1 VAVST
6 LQKAGEPRPYRSTHH
21 ENLSLNSQ
29 LNLDLNIANMDPNAA
44 ISDQE
49 LQDYKNAFAVFDK
62 DGDGVIT
69 AKELG
74 EVMRSLGHAPT
85 DLELQDVMNE
95 VDKDGG
101 GTIDLD
107 EFLTMMKHKLSTS
120 DTEAEL
126 LAAFQTFD
134 RDNSG
139 TISADELRAMLK
151 SLGDEMTDQEINDLI
166 READTDG
173 DNNISFAEFKSIM
186 AL

>member
-1 VAVST
+1 
-6 LQKAGEPRPYRSTHH
+6 
-21 ENLSLNSQ
+21 
-29 LNLDLNIANMDPNAA
+29 
-44 ISDQE
+44 
-49 LQDYKNAFAVFDK
+49 
-62 DGDGVIT
+62 
-69 AKELG
+69 
-74 EVMRSLGHAPT
+74 
-85 DLELQDVMNE
+85 
-95 VDKDGG
+95 
-101 GTIDLD
+101 
-107 EFLTMMKHKLSTS
+107 MMKHKLSTS

>member
-1 VAVST
+1 
-6 LQKAGEPRPYRSTHH
+6 
-21 ENLSLNSQ
+21 
-29 LNLDLNIANMDPNAA
+29 
-44 ISDQE
+44 
-49 LQDYKNAFAVFDK
+49 
-62 DGDGVIT
+62 
-69 AKELG
+69 
-74 EVMRSLGHAPT
+74 
-85 DLELQDVMNE
+85 
-95 VDKDGG
+95 
-101 GTIDLD
+101 
-107 EFLTMMKHKLSTS
+107 MMKHKLSTS

-151 SLGDEMTDQEINDLI
+151 SLGDDMTDQEINDLI